1 MVRWDKIEAVSG
13 MQRYLKEHAADE
25 PFCWS
30 DFYAA
35 AGFSSR
41 HANRIF
47 KELTQKTPAEYLRDI
62 RLSQSCA
69 SVLQDDKAILDIA
82 LDAHFD
88 SHEGYTRAFVSRFGR
103 TPSSYRRGEGPV
115 PLFVSDPIKN
125 YYVHLY
131 QKESCPMDQKPIVCT
146 VTPIERPQRKLMLQ
160 RSVKATDYWSYCEEK
175 CCDWVGMLNS
185 LPGRLDIAAIL
196 ELPPQLVRLG
206 TSPVAAGVELPME
219 YGGDVPGGYEV
230 ITLPPCT
237 MLYFQTGPFEN
248 EEDFGAQIGAVSQA
262 MQAYQ
267 PERFGYAYAPE
278 LAPRFNFGA
287 DAANGAKQAVP
298 VRKL

>member
-1 MVRWDKIEAVSG
+1 
-13 MQRYLKEHAADE
+13 
-25 PFCWS
+25 
-30 DFYAA
+30 
-35 AGFSSR
+35 
-41 HANRIF
+41 
-47 KELTQKTPAEYLRDI
+47 
-62 RLSQSCA
+62 
-69 SVLQDDKAILDIA
+69 
-82 LDAHFD
+82 
-88 SHEGYTRAFVSRFGR
+88 
-103 TPSSYRRGEGPV
+103 
-115 PLFVSDPIKN
+115 
-125 YYVHLY
+125 
-131 QKESCPMDQKPIVCT
+131 MDQKPIVCT

-219 YGGDVPGGYEV
+219 YGGDVPGGYEI